1 MKFQLLVALA
11 ITALTLLGLLT
22 LPSLYH
28 LTLAVFG
35 LGCVALALFFALFI
49 ERVESNV

>member
-11 ITALTLLGLLT
+11 ITVLTLLGLLT

-28 LTLAVFG
+28 LTLGVFG
-35 LGCVALALFFALFI
+35 LGCVSLALVFALFI
-49 ERVESNV
+49 ERVERA

>member
-1 MKFQLLVALA
+1 MRVQLLVALA

-28 LTLAVFG
+28 LTLGVFG
-35 LGCVALALFFALFI
+35 LGCLALTLVFALLI

>member
-1 MKFQLLVALA
+1 MRAQILTALV

-28 LTLAVFG
+28 LTLGVFG
-35 LGCVALALFFALFI
+35 LGCLALTLVFALFI
-49 ERVESNV
+49 ERVER